1 MDPLTIGAAYLTAQ
15 TAVKGIKEA
24 IKLGKEIG
32 EIAHDVNKFFHS
44 QATIDKAA
52 REKSVQI
59 REAAK
64 DPKKKQ
70 SYYELTA
77 FAMEIAIKQEEVSR
91 YEREIRETLIWSGNG
106 HIYKKMCQ
114 ERNKMI
120 QEQERAESTQKIMAA
135 RQKQLDDIEKE
146 QMKDILICLFIFVVM
161 CLCFWG
167 LVEWMIAKG
176 MVLPFSGV
184 PGRR

>member
-1 MDPLTIGAAYLTAQ
+1 MDPLTIGAAFVTAQ

-32 EIAHDVNKFFHS
+32 EIAHDVNRFFHS

-52 REKSVQI
+52 REKSQQI

-77 FAMEIAIKQEEVSR
+77 HAMEIAIKQEEVLR
-91 YEREIRETLIWSGNG
+91 YEKEIRETLIWSGNG

-120 QEQERAESTQKIMAA
+120 EEQERAEATQKIMDA
-135 RQKQLDDIEKE
+135 RQKQLDDVAKE
-146 QMKDILICLFIFVVM
+146 ELKDLFICLFIFVIM
-161 CLCFWG
+161 GLCFWG

-176 MVLPFSGV
+176 MVLPFSGL